1 MTKTMTFTVKE
12 MTYLKKRLAKLSIQ
26 SIKVMGEINII
37 RDELDQM
44 MFCGTD
50 ADYDNYD

>member
-1 MTKTMTFTVKE
+1 MTKTMTYTVKE
-12 MTYLKKRLAKLSIQ
+12 MTFLQKRMEKLHLKSLAVID
-26 SIKVMGEINII
+26 EINII

-44 MFCGTD
+44 VFCGTD